1 MTQVCFVIGSYY
13 RNVTLNGIE
22 ILKISDKNNNL
33 AGSMSK
39 SKDLSHPHQVSS
51 TKTSKKYKI
60 VSASIEITLVSVS
73 VLVVG
78 IIIYWRWRWLDED
91 SNMEDNSSE
100 TTSDGLPSLPPH
112 LCRYFTISEIKA
124 ATNNF
129 DDDLIIGVGGFGNV
143 YKGFI
148 DESTPVAIKRLKK
161 ALNKGQTSS

>member
-1 MTQVCFVIGSYY
+1 M
-13 RNVTLNGIE
+13 
-22 ILKISDKNNNL
+22 L
-33 AGSMSK
+33 AIVVG
-39 SKDLSHPHQVSS
+39 V
-51 TKTSKKYKI
+51 I
-60 VSASIEITLVSVS
+60 VSWLRRRFHNAKADNLSKTKHIELS
-73 VLVVG
+73 
-78 IIIYWRWRWLDED
+78 
-91 SNMEDNSSE
+91 
-100 TTSDGLPSLPPH
+100 SLPPH